1 MPLDVTYL
9 GHSGFIL
16 SDGVYALA
24 IDPFLTGNPAATL
37 TPAQIRVKHIALTHG
52 HEDHFGDTLE
62 IARANGATVY
72 AAWEITNYLVEQG
85 HEKVQPG
92 NPGGTIAADF
102 GSVSFVQ
109 ALHSS
114 SYKGRYMGNPCGVI
128 VRMGG
133 HCVYHMGDTALFSD
147 MALIGEL
154 YRPDVVLAPIGDRFT
169 MGPEHASRAAE
180 MSGAKIAVPI
190 HYNTWPPIAQ
200 DPARFRPHGVEV
212 RVMQAGESWR
222 LA

>member
-1 MPLDVTYL
+1 MAIDLTYL

-24 IDPFLTGNPAATL
+24 IDPFLSGNPGATL
-37 TPAQIRVKHIALTHG
+37 TPAQIKVKHIALTHG

-62 IARANGATVY
+62 IAKANGATVY
-72 AAWEITNYLVEQG
+72 AVWEITSYLGQHG
-85 HEKVQPG
+85 HEKVQPA
-92 NPGGTIAADF
+92 NPGGTIAAEF

-109 ALHSS
+109 AFHSS
-114 SYKGRYMGNPCGVI
+114 SYKGQYMGNPCGVI

-147 MALIGEL
+147 IKLIGEL
-154 YRPDVVLAPIGDRFT
+154 YKPDVALVPIGDRFT
-169 MGPEHASRAAE
+169 MGPEHGALAAE
-180 MSGAKIAVPI
+180 MCGARVAVPI

-200 DPARFRPHGVEV
+200 DPAKFRPRGVEV
-212 RVMQAGESWR
+212 RVMKPGDSWR
-222 LA
+222 LS